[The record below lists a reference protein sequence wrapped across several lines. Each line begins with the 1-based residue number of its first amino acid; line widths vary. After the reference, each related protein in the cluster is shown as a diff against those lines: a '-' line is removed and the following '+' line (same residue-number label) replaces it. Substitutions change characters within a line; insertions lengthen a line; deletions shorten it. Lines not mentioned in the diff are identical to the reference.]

1 MIVAWKKTKTKTR
14 TRTKTKTKTKTRTR
28 TSTRT
33 KYENKTKTMKFDHRI
48 IVIKE
53 ITVFVRLRYFKFEDA
68 NNNLPVI
75 SIKVKE

>member
-1 MIVAWKKTKTKTR
+1 MIVAWKKTKTRTR
-14 TRTKTKTKTKTRTR
+14 ARTKTKTKTRTRTRTR

-53 ITVFVRLRYFKFEDA
+53 ITVFVRLRYFK
-68 NNNLPVI
+68 LKMLKTI
-75 SIKVKE
+75 CL